1 MGNSGV
7 AAGVKG
13 TPVGWDEGTAAGSGV
28 AWFQPRTRRRSE
40 GNTGGL
46 GRGYGGSGVSVVS
59 ALALG
64 AGVKGT
70 PVGWDEGTAAGSGVS
85 VVSALALGAGVVRTG
100 SSRDTDSSE
109 PLLKQPSRA
118 RVTRR
123 DREIKVKRTV

>member
-1 MGNSGV
+1 MK
-7 AAGVKG
+7 AA
-13 TPVGWDEGTAAGSGV
+13 PVGWGEGITAGPGV
-28 AWFQPRTRRRSE
+28 T
-40 GNTGGL
+40 
-46 GRGYGGSGVSVVS
+46 
-59 ALALG
+59 
-64 AGVKGT
+64 
-70 PVGWDEGTAAGSGVS
+70 